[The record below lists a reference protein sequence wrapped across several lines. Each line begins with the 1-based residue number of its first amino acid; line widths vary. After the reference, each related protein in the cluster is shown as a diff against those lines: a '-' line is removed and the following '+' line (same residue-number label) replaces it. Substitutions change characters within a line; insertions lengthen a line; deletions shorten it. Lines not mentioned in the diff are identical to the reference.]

1 MVKYDIFITRKFPK
15 FKIIGGNGTFKRLVS
30 GMMAVA
36 LFLSFSVTALAMDN
50 KVAEQVTDSKG
61 NPLVEVKLN
70 VNNSEEVERVFKEY
84 RVHEQQ
90 AEDIRRMIDQ
100 YNKDAT
106 EDLIISL
113 YVPNPKARDSQRYY
127 TGFKNKR
134 YYESLIKVGHHS
146 KEKRVKNVNNLDDY
160 LDSVVTSTVTMAVD
174 SALNV
179 ISGGAWSIVSLFV
192 NLPNDGVGYTTVE
205 HMATMYEEKW
215 VKYTYYIENGEEY
228 LGSTVEKTTY
238 FFENIIK
245 NPNLSGSYRQ
255 ADTPKKTVTV
265 KSWNIPDEKAYYHWP
280 NGGYREQIVGFD
292 YGEAY
297 FDSIRG

>member
-1 MVKYDIFITRKFPK
+1 MDV
-15 FKIIGGNGTFKRLVS
+15 KRLVS

-50 KVAEQVTDSKG
+50 KAAGQVTDSKG

-70 VNNSEEVERVFKEY
+70 VNNPEEVERVFKEY

-106 EDLIISL
+106 EDLTISL

-134 YYESLIKVGHHS
+134 YYESLIKTGQHS
-146 KEKRVKNVNNLDDY
+146 KEKRVKNVNNLEDY

-179 ISGGAWSIVSLFV
+179 VSGGAWSIVSLFV
-192 NLPNDGVGYTTVE
+192 NLPNDGVGYTRVE

-215 VKYTYYIENGEEY
+215 TKYTYYIENGEEY

-238 FFENIIK
+238 FFENIVK

-255 ADTPKKTVTV
+255 ADTPEKTVTV
-265 KSWNIPDEKAYYHWP
+265 KSWDIPDEKAYYHWP
-280 NGGYREQIVGFD
+280 NGGYREKIVGFN
-292 YGEAY
+292 YGDAY
-297 FDSIRG
+297 FDSVHG